1 MIASEIIHYLK
12 RKTHGRR
19 AQLALK
25 IDISKAYDRVDW
37 GFLRSMMLK
46 MGFSEKWTH
55 WMMMC
60 VMSVHYSVLVNS
72 DTVGPIMPGRG
83 LRQGDPLSPYLFILV
98 SEGLSTLIKGSVA
111 RGDIHGIQI
120 CRGAPSVLH
129 LLFADDYFLFCRAN
143 VDEVYHLMEVLDI
156 YAKASSQEI
165 NLTKSEVFFSRNL
178 SLPAQEDLANIM
190 GVRHVL
196 GTCKYLGFPSM
207 IGRSKKSTFA
217 FIKDRIWQRIN
228 SWKGRSLSKA
238 GKEVMIKSV
247 LQAIPAYVMS
257 IFILPEAVINDIERM
272 LNAFWWGGGSISKG
286 ICWMAWDRL
295 ACSKK
300 DGGLGFIDF
309 RAFNMAMVAKQG
321 WFIMSHPQSL
331 VSRFFKARYFPKTS
345 FFEANLGSNPS
356 FVWRSIW
363 KARDVLML
371 GCRWSIGDGSQI
383 KVIQEPWIR
392 GKYDRCVPGPQ
403 QHGIYNLV
411 VKDLLLPNVKQWNM
425 RLIREQFDFPEAEAI
440 TYVPLVEDVVV
451 DRLVWREEKDGQYS
465 VCSGYH
471 VWKSRKKPPIQEN
484 IEVNW
489 NGLWSIIAPP
499 RVKHLL
505 WRICSG
511 CLPSR
516 VRLRQHHVPCPIMC
530 QFCWEE
536 EEDDWH
542 VFFGCPETIEC
553 WRTAGLYD
561 IIASLLLHSNDIRS
575 LILNLCNTEDT
586 KVAGRFAMMIELLWH
601 NRNAFIWNNKKKE
614 VSRLGW
620 LAFHKWQ
627 EWWLAQNPQD
637 GEAALPSTLSWIPPL
652 PVGLSVMLMRVL
664 IVTKELLIEVGVSG
678 ITWGILL
685 KKVLLGMLVRFLSKV
700 L

>member
-1 MIASEIIHYLK
+1 MCNVIYKIIAKALANRLKPLLDNCISEEQSAFVEGQSILHNAMIASEIIHSLK
-12 RKTHGRR
+12 RKTQGRR
-19 AQLALK
+19 AQLTLK
-25 IDISKAYDRVDW
+25 IDIGKAFDRVDW
-37 GFLRSMMLK
+37 GFLRCMMLK
-46 MGFSEKWTH
+46 MGFLEKWTH
-55 WMMMC
+55 WMMMY
-60 VMSVHYSVLVNS
+60 VTSVYYSVLVNS
-72 DTVGPIMPGRG
+72 DSIGPIIPGRG
-83 LRQGDPLSPYLFILV
+83 LRAEVEEV
-98 SEGLSTLIKGSVA
+98 S
-111 RGDIHGIQI
+111 
-120 CRGAPSVLH
+120 
-129 LLFADDYFLFCRAN
+129 
-143 VDEVYHLMEVLDI
+143 HLMRILDI
-156 YAKASSQEI
+156 YAKASGQEI
-165 NLTKSEVFFSRNL
+165 NLSKSEVFFSRNL

-196 GTCKYLGFPSM
+196 GTDKYLGLPSM

-272 LNAFWWGGGSISKG
+272 LNAFWRGGGSNSKG
-286 ICWMAWDRL
+286 IRWMAWDRL

-300 DGGLGFIDF
+300 VGGLGFRDF
-309 RAFNMAMVAKQG
+309 RAFNIAMVAKQG
-321 WFIMSHPQSL
+321 WFIMSHPQAL
-331 VSRFFKARYFPKTS
+331 VSIFFKARYFPNTS

-383 KVIQEPWIR
+383 KVMQEPWIR
-392 GKYDRCVPGPQ
+392 GNDDRCVPGPQ
-403 QHGIYNLV
+403 QQGIYNLV
-411 VKDLLLPNVKQWNM
+411 VQDLLLPNAKQWNM
-425 RLIREQFDFPEAEAI
+425 RLIRELFDFSGAEAI

-451 DRLVWREEKDGQYS
+451 DRLVWREEKDGHYS
-465 VCSGYH
+465 VRSGYH
-471 VWKSRKKPPIQEN
+471 LWKSSKKPLSQDN

-499 RVKHLL
+499 RAKHLL

-516 VRLRQHHVPCPIMC
+516 VRLRHHHVPGPIMC
-530 QFCWEE
+530 QFCGEE

-542 VFFGCPETIEC
+542 LFFGYPETIEC
-553 WRTAGLYD
+553 WRTAGLHD
-561 IIASLLLHSNDIRS
+561 TIAPFLHHSNDIRS
-575 LILNLCNTEDT
+575 LILNLCNREDM

-601 NRNAFIWNNKKKE
+601 NRNDFIWNNEKEE

-637 GEAALPSTLSWIPPL
+637 GEPSLSYTLSWISPL
-652 PVGLSVMLMRVL
+652 PDGLNVTLMRVL
-664 IVTKELLIEVGVSG
+664 TVLKELLIEVGVSE
-678 ITWGILL
+678 ITWGIFS
-685 KKVLLGMLVRFLSKV
+685 KQASLGMLVRFLSLKRKRWP
-700 L
+700 